1 VFDETNPYIH
11 ITEPYSH
18 LKEPYLCFQMEK
30 EQRKGLARTS
40 YTLKRALNTI
50 NRDPVIEVNVHTKLP
65 YVQSKEIPIY
75 TQKSSIYI
83 LECDRS
89 SSTVWQENCQHKRA
103 LCALKRVLYTLIH
116 SRNSCVNAQMCQKK
130 PSLCFWLRFLLEKLT
145 KKRKWL

>member
-1 VFDETNPYIH
+1 MFDETNPYIH

-40 YTLKRALNTI
+40 YTLKRALSTI

-89 SSTVWQENCQHKRA
+89 SSTVWQENCQHTQKSSIYAHTLQKVLCKRINLPEEA
-103 LCALKRVLYTLIH
+103 
-116 SRNSCVNAQMCQKK
+116 
-130 PSLCFWLRFLLEKLT
+130 
-145 KKRKWL
+145 